1 MSNIPPVAAPDAAP
15 TAPPADPKASMLPS
29 GVKLGSHTPDAFYD
43 KHMEANPG
51 LAQKVG
57 YTPKP
62 AAVDPAAAA
71 PVAPAPAAPAAAV
84 PAEPADAPPPKGS
97 MFERL
102 SAKVKTPVAAAEPI
116 ASPQPG
122 ANPEDGITLDQS
134 YSPKAHDSFK
144 QIKTIA
150 SGLRDQLT
158 AARETER
165 QLQAKL
171 DAASQTAPPP
181 DTAELTRLQA
191 ENKSMSDR
199 LAVLD
204 LQSHPKFQQEFI
216 APRDQALAA
225 AGELLTANGI
235 TGVSVASLLALPR
248 ADFGKAVSDAAKN
261 LSPFDQTDFAQNM
274 RTAYQLKQ
282 NSEAALGKS
291 RDISGALRAQN
302 EASNKQAYDRTWQR
316 VAGQVSEHIVE
327 IECPADMKPEIK
339 AAVEDYNQSFRN
351 LRTVA
356 EQRAL
361 APSSVETVAENA
373 IKSAAYDFH
382 IQKAMPRLL
391 GEMQALLNNNRALA
405 EQLNA
410 IKARNPNLQ
419 VAGISAARSGGAG
432 PDGTL
437 SMADLSKMGHAAAAD
452 ALIGGRVR

>member
-1 MSNIPPVAAPDAAP
+1 MSNIPPIAAPDAAP
-15 TAPPADPKASMLPS
+15 VAPPAPSRADMLPA
-29 GVKLGSHTPDAFYD
+29 GLKLGGHSADGFF
-43 KHMEANPG
+43 EAHKAAN
-51 LAQKVG
+51 A
-57 YTPKP
+57 P
-62 AAVDPAAAA
+62 AGEA
-71 PVAPAPAAPAAAV
+71 PVAAPAAPPVKPPVVPPVAA
-84 PAEPADAPPPKGS
+84 PAPVAEDAPPPKGS

-102 SAKVKTPVAAAEPI
+102 SAKGKPPIAGEPAAA
-116 ASPQPG
+116 PQPG
-122 ANPEDGITLDQS
+122 ANPEDGITLDPS

-171 DAASQTAPPP
+171 DAAASAAPAAAP

-419 VAGISAARSGGAG
+419 VAGIAAGRSGGAG